1 MEHTM
6 ILTGLAVGIAFGFVL
21 QRGRFCV
28 TNAFRSV
35 WVARSG
41 TWITA
46 FLLVIAVQAIGVTA
60 LTQLDLI
67 HLSWGSLPWLGVIVG
82 GLLFG
87 VSIVLAGGCATG
99 TWFRSGEGLVGS
111 WIALIFYAIG
121 AAAMKHGSLSG
132 VNASVRSFTVPV
144 TTIPALGVSA
154 WVPTVVLALV
164 VGVLVRR
171 QLRKPARKVATLPP
185 EKTGLAHWLFEAPW
199 HPFLTATLISVMA
212 IITYP
217 LSEATGRHA
226 GLGITT
232 PTGNLLEWAVT
243 GDVSYIDWGVLLV
256 IGILVGSFIAA
267 AASGE
272 FRVRVP
278 DSTQVVKSVVGGLG
292 MGVGASWAGG
302 CTIGNAMVETA
313 QFSFQGWI
321 SFLFMFLGV
330 GLGTKVFVLDATHR
344 APAAAELRTAVVT
357 EGGS

>member
-1 MEHTM
+1 EHTM

-99 TWFRSGEGLVGS
+99 TWFHSGEGLVGS

-144 TTIPALGVSA
+144 TTIPARGVSA

-164 VGVLVRR
+164 VGVLVR
-171 QLRKPARKVATLPP
+171 QPLHKPARTVATLPP
-185 EKTGLAHWLFEAPW
+185 
-199 HPFLTATLISVMA
+199 
-212 IITYP
+212 
-217 LSEATGRHA
+217 
-226 GLGITT
+226 
-232 PTGNLLEWAVT
+232 
-243 GDVSYIDWGVLLV
+243 
-256 IGILVGSFIAA
+256 
-267 AASGE
+267 
-272 FRVRVP
+272 
-278 DSTQVVKSVVGGLG
+278 
-292 MGVGASWAGG
+292 
-302 CTIGNAMVETA
+302 
-313 QFSFQGWI
+313 
-321 SFLFMFLGV
+321 
-330 GLGTKVFVLDATHR
+330 
-344 APAAAELRTAVVT
+344 
-357 EGGS
+357 

>member
-144 TTIPALGVSA
+144 TTIPALGISA
-154 WVPTVVLALV
+154 WIPTVS
-164 VGVLVRR
+164 
-171 QLRKPARKVATLPP
+171 
-185 EKTGLAHWLFEAPW
+185 W
-199 HPFLTATLISVMA
+199 
-212 IITYP
+212 P
-217 LSEATGRHA
+217 LSSVSWC
-226 GLGITT
+226 GISCASR
-232 PTGNLLEWAVT
+232 LER
-243 GDVSYIDWGVLLV
+243 SPP
-256 IGILVGSFIAA
+256 
-267 AASGE
+267 
-272 FRVRVP
+272 FRR
-278 DSTQVVKSVVGGLG
+278 KR
-292 MGVGASWAGG
+292 
-302 CTIGNAMVETA
+302 
-313 QFSFQGWI
+313 
-321 SFLFMFLGV
+321 
-330 GLGTKVFVLDATHR
+330 R
-344 APAAAELRTAVVT
+344 ALRT
-357 EGGS
+357 GSSRHRGTRSSPQHSSLSWRSSPTR

>member
-1 MEHTM
+1 M
-6 ILTGLAVGIAFGFVL
+6 ILPGLLVGIAFGFVL

-28 TNAFRSV
+28 TNAFRQV
-35 WVARSG
+35 WVARST

-46 FLLVIAVQAIGVTA
+46 FLLVIAIQAIGVTT
-60 LTQLDLI
+60 LTQLGVI
-67 HLSWGSLPWLGVIVG
+67 HLSWKPLPWLGVIVG

-111 WIALIFYAIG
+111 WIALVFYAIG
-121 AAAMKHGSLSG
+121 AAAMKYGALSG
-132 VNASVRSFTVPV
+132 LNQSVRSLKAPV
-144 TTIPALGVSA
+144 TTISALGISP
-154 WVPTVVLALV
+154 WIPTIVLALV
-164 VGVLVRR
+164 VGALVWR

-185 EKTGLAHWLFEAPW
+185 DKTGLAHWLFEAKW
-199 HPFLTATLISVMA
+199 HPFLTAALISVIA

-243 GDVSYIDWGVLLV
+243 GDASYVDWGVLLV
-256 IGILVGSFIAA
+256 VGILVGSFIAA
-267 AASGE
+267 KASGE

-278 DSTQVVKSVVGGLG
+278 DSAQVVKSVAGGLG
-292 MGVGASWAGG
+292 MGIGASWAGG

-321 SFLFMFLGV
+321 AFLFMFLGV
-330 GLGTKVFVLDATHR
+330 GLGTKVFVLGFTRRNPGLGTLPTAT
-344 APAAAELRTAVVT
+344 VT
-357 EGGS
+357 EGVS

>member
-1 MEHTM
+1 M
-6 ILTGLAVGIAFGFVL
+6 ILTGLLVGIAFGFVL

-28 TNAFRSV
+28 TNAFRQV
-35 WVARSG
+35 WLARSA

-46 FLLVIAVQAIGVTA
+46 FLLVIAIQAIGVTT
-60 LTQLDLI
+60 LTQLGVV
-67 HLSWGSLPWLGVIVG
+67 HLSWQPLPWLGVIVG

-111 WIALIFYAIG
+111 WIALVFYAIG
-121 AAAMKHGSLSG
+121 AAAMKYGALSG
-132 VNASVRSFTVPV
+132 LNESVRSVKAPV
-144 TTIPALGVSA
+144 TTIPALEVSP
-154 WVPTVVLALV
+154 WIPTVVLVLV
-164 VGVLVRR
+164 VGGLVWR

-185 EKTGLAHWLFEAPW
+185 EMAGVAHWLFEAKW
-199 HPFLTATLISVMA
+199 HPFLTAALISVIA

-243 GDVSYIDWGVLLV
+243 GDASYVDWGVLLV
-256 IGILVGSFIAA
+256 LGILVGSFIAA
-267 AASGE
+267 KASGE

-278 DSTQVVKSVVGGLG
+278 DSTQVVKSIGGGLG
-292 MGVGASWAGG
+292 MGIGASWAGG

-321 SFLFMFLGV
+321 AFLFMFLGV
-330 GLGTKVFVLDATHR
+330 GLGTKVFVLGFARRNPGLGTLPTAT
-344 APAAAELRTAVVT
+344 VT
-357 EGGS
+357 EGVS

>member
-6 ILTGLAVGIAFGFVL
+6 ILTGLVVGVAFGFVL

-28 TNAFRSV
+28 TNAFRNV

-67 HLSWGSLPWLGVIVG
+67 HLSWGPLPWLGVIVG

-144 TTIPALGVSA
+144 TTIPALGISA
-154 WVPTVVLALV
+154 WIPTVVLALV
-164 VGVLVRR
+164 VGVLVWR

-185 EKTGLAHWLFEAPW
+185 ERTGLAHWLFEAPW
-199 HPFLTATLISVMA
+199 QPFLTATLISVIA

-232 PTGNLLEWAVT
+232 PTGNLLEWTVT
-243 GDVSYIDWGVLLV
+243 GDTSYIDWGVLLV

-278 DSTQVVKSVVGGLG
+278 DSTQAVKSVVGGLG